1 MTVHT
6 IPTPANDEAPP
17 IRFSNLIWVV
27 LAIAVLVAAIL
38 SGVHWFLN
46 FVHVICGVLWTG
58 IDLFMGFVVGP
69 MLRAMPIPARRA
81 FTARLMPR
89 MVFLMPTLAAITG
102 TAGWFLAVQSG
113 YLKMDYPEFAWVL
126 AALIILGIL
135 TVQGMFM
142 LLPINL
148 TLYFEGR
155 KQNPDGAR
163 IARLMRWYVWVV
175 GSQGLMQVTMI
186 VIMARFVTGI

>member
-1 MTVHT
+1 VTSLAHPVA
-6 IPTPANDEAPP
+6 ANDEAPP
-17 IRFSNLIWVV
+17 IRLANLIWVA
-27 LAIAVLVAAIL
+27 LAIVVLVAAIL

-46 FVHVICGVLWTG
+46 FVHVISGVLWTG

-69 MLRAMPIPARRA
+69 LLRGMPFPARRA

-89 MVFLMPTLAAITG
+89 MVFLMPTLAAVTG
-102 TAGWFLAVQSG
+102 TAGYYLARQSG
-113 YLKMDYPEFAWVL
+113 YLQMDYPAFGWVL

-148 TLYFEGR
+148 TVYFEGR
-155 KQNPDGAR
+155 KQNPDPAR
-163 IARLMRWYVWVV
+163 IGRLMRWYVWVV
-175 GSQGLMQVTMI
+175 ASQGLMQVTMI
-186 VIMARFVTGI
+186 VIMARFVTGV